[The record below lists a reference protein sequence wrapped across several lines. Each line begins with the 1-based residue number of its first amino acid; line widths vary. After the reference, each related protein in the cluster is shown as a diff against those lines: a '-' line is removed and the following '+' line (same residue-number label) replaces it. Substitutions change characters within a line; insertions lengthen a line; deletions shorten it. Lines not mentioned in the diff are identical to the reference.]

1 MTMTAAVAAG
11 ITEDPLQ
18 GRRRAPRLDGDR
30 VNGRRLRDDRIR
42 ELPVDETRA
51 RGLPYLARVPECE
64 PPFDDEIGDPSG
76 IRPFP
81 RRAVPS
87 QPVPRPAARAAVRS
101 AAVPPVGPTL
111 TLEQNLGTSRPTTK
125 ARVTAPTGAGAD
137 CVPGTDWR
145 TAGDVGPVPPSE
157 RVARTTPASVAALG
171 VTGRTAGTSALVH
184 SAGVPTWSDEADIGV
199 RLTTTADLPS
209 AERSASV
216 LARAVIEV
224 LSGRRPLGQL
234 RVHCAPDVYAGLAN
248 RPTFASASLPHLVSV
263 RVCEPADGVAE
274 VSVAF
279 RRAERVRALAFR
291 IQGVDGRWRMTALQL
306 C

>member
-1 MTMTAAVAAG
+1 MTAAVAAG
-11 ITEDPLQ
+11 ITEDPVQ

-30 VNGRRLRDDRIR
+30 VNGRRLRDDLVR

-87 QPVPRPAARAAVRS
+87 RPVPRPAARAAVRS
-101 AAVPPVGPTL
+101 AAVPPVAPTL

-145 TAGDVGPVPPSE
+145 TAGDVGIVRLGE

>member
-1 MTMTAAVAAG
+1 MTAAVAAG
-11 ITEDPLQ
+11 ITEDPVQ

-30 VNGRRLRDDRIR
+30 VNGRRLRDDLVR

-101 AAVPPVGPTL
+101 AAVPPVEPTL

-125 ARVTAPTGAGAD
+125 ARVTAPPTGAGAD

-145 TAGDVGPVPPSE
+145 TAGDVGIVRLGE

>member
-1 MTMTAAVAAG
+1 MTAAVAAG

-30 VNGRRLRDDRIR
+30 VNGRRLRDDRVR

-87 QPVPRPAARAAVRS
+87 RPVPRPAARAAVRS
-101 AAVPPVGPTL
+101 AAVPPVAPTL
-111 TLEQNLGTSRPTTK
+111 TREQELGTSRPTTK

-137 CVPGTDWR
+137 CVSGTDWR

-157 RVARTTPASVAALG
+157 RVARTTPAGVAALG

>member
-30 VNGRRLRDDRIR
+30 VNGRRLRDDRVR

-64 PPFDDEIGDPSG
+64 PPFDDEIGDPSR

-87 QPVPRPAARAAVRS
+87 QPVPRPATRAAVRS
-101 AAVPPVGPTL
+101 AAVQPVAPTL
-111 TLEQNLGTSRPTTK
+111 TREQDLGTSRTTTK
-125 ARVTAPTGAGAD
+125 ARVTAPTGAGTD
-137 CVPGTDWR
+137 GVPGTDWR
-145 TAGDVGPVPPSE
+145 TAGDVGLVRPSE

>member
-1 MTMTAAVAAG
+1 MTAAVAAG
-11 ITEDPLQ
+11 ITEDPVQ

-30 VNGRRLRDDRIR
+30 VNGRRLRDDLVR

-87 QPVPRPAARAAVRS
+87 RPVPRPAARAAVRS
-101 AAVPPVGPTL
+101 AAVPPVEPTL

-145 TAGDVGPVPPSE
+145 TAGDVGIVRLGE

-291 IQGVDGRWRMTALQL
+291 IQGVDGRWRMTALEL